1 MFDPT
6 LQMRFW
12 RNVSDAMSHSTEAAF
27 ATANI
32 WQQQMLDAAA
42 VKSKPQTAVTAGPFV
57 FWPFQLPQPAVAALP
72 AGGWPFFWWLEQMP
86 KSRSAYPSAAT
97 FASFNAMAPW
107 GPWAEFYRQSFE
119 LASPNGPLAQ
129 WTKTF
134 APFFPW
140 PMMTWAMTQTPLT
153 AMLMS
158 SGVPYSVASP
168 SAKAGTYA
176 MDAAEA
182 AREQM
187 QQVYAAYR
195 TDGGHTAQLVMLPWT
210 LAASFMTLGQSNA
223 PSSKKIH

>member
-1 MFDPT
+1 MIDPA

-12 RNVSDAMSHSTEAAF
+12 RNFSDAMSHGTDAAF
-27 ATANI
+27 AAANI
-32 WQQQMLDAAA
+32 WQQQMFDAATQ
-42 VKSKPQTAVTAGPFV
+42 KSAGTATPSL
-57 FWPFQLPQPAVAALP
+57 FWPFQLPQQAVQTSPVSA
-72 AGGWPFFWWLEQMP
+72 WPFLWWLEQAP
-86 KSRSAYPSAAT
+86 KSSPTYSFAMSP
-97 FASFNAMAPW
+97 ASFNAMMPW
-107 GPWAEFYRQSFE
+107 MNFYRQSFE
-119 LASPNGPLAQ
+119 LVSPNGPLAQ

-134 APFFPW
+134 APFLPW

-195 TDGGHTAQLVMLPWT
+195 TDGGHAAAQFVMLPWT
-210 LAASFMTLGQSNA
+210 LAASFMTATQANA
-223 PSSKKIH
+223 PSSTKIH